1 MLSKN
6 QEIKLKEY
14 LLSEYNAENIST
26 NYIMEQDAL
35 LSSDDEDNNSMN
47 VIIEDELVYVYIN
60 DVIQE
65 DVFNIS
71 RICDD
76 DSPRDPEINI
86 PVIDVGEVS

>member
-14 LLSEYNAENIST
+14 LLSEYNAENLST

-35 LSSDDEDNNSMN
+35 LSSDDEDGNNMN

-71 RICDD
+71 RICAD